1 MLGISFQF
9 IGGASSENS
18 SGAKNSLNTS
28 VEKSENILKNSKL
41 DLNKAT
47 LSQLIR
53 LPGIGP
59 SKAKAIIDYRKKIG
73 GFTKPE
79 QLIEVSGIGEKTFE
93 KLKDRLFV
101 EAKVDTVPKQLNREK
116 QHYKAEQDFPININ
130 TADLDSL
137 QRLPGIGKVKA
148 EAIIEYRESIGGFKT
163 KEEIKKVRGIGEK
176 TFEKIKD
183 LIVIF

>member
-1 MLGISFQF
+1 M
-9 IGGASSENS
+9 
-18 SGAKNSLNTS
+18 
-28 VEKSENILKNSKL
+28 
-41 DLNKAT
+41 
-47 LSQLIR
+47 
-53 LPGIGP
+53 
-59 SKAKAIIDYRKKIG
+59 
-73 GFTKPE
+73 
-79 QLIEVSGIGEKTFE
+79 IEVSGIGEKTFE